1 MKSPNGVNRYAAKGV
16 KNNTEYQQNA
26 KKILIGD
33 KKIQIDKQNGP
44 PLYYPYLFSGKRAF

>member
-16 KNNTEYQQNA
+16 KNKTEYQQNA

-33 KKIQIDKQNGP
+33 KKILIDKRNGP